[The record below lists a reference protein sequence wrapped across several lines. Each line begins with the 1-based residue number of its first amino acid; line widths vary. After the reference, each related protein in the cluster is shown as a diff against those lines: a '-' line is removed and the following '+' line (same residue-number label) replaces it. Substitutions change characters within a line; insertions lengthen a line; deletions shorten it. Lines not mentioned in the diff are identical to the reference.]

1 MSKKKFSEIL
11 LNLYFEFSIREIIL
25 AFSDKVKYKQVN
37 FYNKKTIVVN
47 KFEIE

>member
-11 LNLYFEFSIREIIL
+11 LNLEIII
-25 AFSDKVKYKQVN
+25 AFSDKAKYKQVN